1 MCGLSAVASAV
12 LRSRSSRQRS
22 TSAAMPVTHVTS
34 STCIARPRI
43 VVACRAFQAMTGI
56 ITFNSSW
63 PESAAASIA
72 ASHPITWKHTWLT
85 ISGTEGLTLPGMIDD
100 PG

>member
-1 MCGLSAVASAV
+1 
-12 LRSRSSRQRS
+12 
-22 TSAAMPVTHVTS
+22 
-34 STCIARPRI
+34 
-43 VVACRAFQAMTGI
+43 MTGI

-63 PESAAASIA
+63 PESAAASIV